1 MYIHTQI
8 LFECMLSSTQYFHN
22 KLYDN
27 YNRIIIELGGI
38 VPPKIK
44 ISWKRPSKMKSFL
57 NQNRFVEILHYITS
71 WPSLLWCFYFK
82 KLFGFSFWRHPFA
95 AEDTLVR
102 AWCNM
107 LHFSK
112 SVQMKKQT
120 HLGWPE
126 DEQIFSKCS
135 SSFRIPLQFKYYN
148 NIMYL
153 HCKTAAKS
161 TIIQRKYQLVF
172 KPRYLNIER

>member
-57 NQNRFVEILHYITS
+57 NHNRFVEMLHYITS

-95 AEDTLVR
+95 AEDTLLR
-102 AWCNM
+102 AWCNATFLQVCSDEETNSSWM
-107 LHFSK
+107 AWGWANIQ
-112 SVQMKKQT
+112 QM
-120 HLGWPE
+120 
-126 DEQIFSKCS
+126 FVFVSY
-135 SSFRIPLQFKYYN
+135 SFTFKYYN
-148 NIMYL
+148 NIIYL
-153 HCKTAAKS
+153 HCKTASKIYYNTAKVS
-161 TIIQRKYQLVF
+161 VGI
-172 KPRYLNIER
+172 